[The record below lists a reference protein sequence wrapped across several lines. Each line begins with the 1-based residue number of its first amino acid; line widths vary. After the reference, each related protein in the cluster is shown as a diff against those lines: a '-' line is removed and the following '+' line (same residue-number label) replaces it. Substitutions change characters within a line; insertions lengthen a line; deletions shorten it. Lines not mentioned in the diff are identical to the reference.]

1 MPDIVN
7 ILGSYLNFT
16 TRPVTGDGPWG
27 LYQGNGTWTGMVGQL
42 VSRSVDIVSAGL
54 TMTVDRQRAVDFT
67 APILVEVTNSN
78 LLMQTYANKVKIS
91 ASDACGGPV
100 GFGSKVSAVGLCR
113 HLCPPDVDLVWGV
126 RARRQRGL
134 SGHDFARLCQSPP
147 GRRLGALRSL
157 KQPCSDPG
165 SSRPE
170 VVCNRHPKLLLEGRN
185 RGLRFGYVLRA

>member
-1 MPDIVN
+1 MVNNVFLSRTRLDADGNVVGVRGLMPDIVN

-78 LLMQTYANKVKIS
+78 LLMQT
-91 ASDACGGPV
+91 
-100 GFGSKVSAVGLCR
+100 
-113 HLCPPDVDLVWGV
+113 
-126 RARRQRGL
+126 
-134 SGHDFARLCQSPP
+134 
-147 GRRLGALRSL
+147 
-157 KQPCSDPG
+157 
-165 SSRPE
+165 
-170 VVCNRHPKLLLEGRN
+170 
-185 RGLRFGYVLRA
+185 